1 MKYGE
6 SIFDILYLLT
16 ALVSGLLILAK
27 RRDSAGKLMG
37 SAVLLLGAGDAFHLI
52 PRVLNYFVEAD
63 FTIALGM
70 GKLVT
75 SVTMTIFYLLLYV
88 LHVKV
93 YEQPRDKK
101 AFKSV
106 ILLVILRIAICIL
119 PWNGW
124 RDNDSPLTWA
134 IARNIP
140 FAALGIIII
149 IVFYMHRKEIKE
161 LSRIWLYALLSF
173 VFYMPVAI
181 GAGIVPMLG
190 MLMIP
195 KTICYVLMII
205 AFVRY
210 AFKGERTVIKQNV

>member
-16 ALVSGLLILAK
+16 ALVSGILILVKK
-27 RRDSAGKLMG
+27 RGSAGKLMG
-37 SAVLLLGAGDAFHLI
+37 SAVLLLGAGDAFHLV

-63 FTIALGM
+63 FTVWLGV
-70 GKLVT
+70 GKMVT

-106 ILLVILRIAICIL
+106 LLLVILRIAICVL

-134 IARNIP
+134 IARSIP
-140 FAALGIIII
+140 FAALGIVII
-149 IVFYMHRKEIKE
+149 IVYYLHRKEIKE
-161 LSRIWLYALLSF
+161 FGRIWLYTLLSF
-173 VFYMPVAI
+173 VFYMPVAV

-195 KTICYVLMII
+195 KTICYILMIF

-210 AFKGERTVIKQNV
+210 AVRRES